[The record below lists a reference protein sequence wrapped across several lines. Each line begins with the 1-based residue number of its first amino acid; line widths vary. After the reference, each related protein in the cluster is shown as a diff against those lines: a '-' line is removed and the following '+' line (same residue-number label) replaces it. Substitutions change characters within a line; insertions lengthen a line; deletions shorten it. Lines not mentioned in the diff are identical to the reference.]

1 MILLRALVIKSQR
14 REFTINDEQSG
25 APINMSGMF
34 MDVVI
39 TDGNSSE
46 KTSIFVK
53 STDPQYSSLVEFD
66 LFTQN
71 KLYFVNVDID
81 LAKSRSNG
89 KAKFKVVK

>member
-1 MILLRALVIKSQR
+1 MRALVIKSQR
-14 REFTINDEQSG
+14 REFTINDDQSG
-25 APINMSGMF
+25 SPVSISGMF

-39 TDGNSSE
+39 TDGSSSE
-46 KTSIFVK
+46 KTNIFVK
-53 STDPQYSSLVEFD
+53 STDAQYSSLVEFD
-66 LFTQN
+66 VFTQQ